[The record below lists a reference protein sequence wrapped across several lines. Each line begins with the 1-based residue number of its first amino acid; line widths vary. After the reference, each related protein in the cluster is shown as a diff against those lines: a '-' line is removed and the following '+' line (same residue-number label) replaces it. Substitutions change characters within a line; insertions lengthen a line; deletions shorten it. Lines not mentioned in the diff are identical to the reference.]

1 MPELLSEAAAV
12 AEEVA
17 SAGEIAGSA
26 VDLTTISRQLD
37 QILTWQM
44 ALVFSLAVIA
54 GIIVGVAVAKRV
66 GRIWQ

>member
-17 SAGEIAGSA
+17 AAGEIAGS
-26 VDLTTISRQLD
+26 VDLTAISQQLD

-54 GIIVGVAVAKRV
+54 GIIIGVAVAQV
-66 GRIWQ
+66 IGRTWK

>member
-17 SAGEIAGSA
+17 AAGEIAGSA
-26 VDLTTISRQLD
+26 VDLTTISQQLD
-37 QILTWQM
+37 QIMTWQM

-54 GIIVGVAVAKRV
+54 GIIIGVAVARV
-66 GRIWQ
+66 IGRTWR